1 MSAFNRSFANWDIC
15 LPKSAVKARERGRI
29 VERGWTIWYVCGS
42 DDGGEYLDYYASHR
56 MTNDRHVR
64 LHADG
69 RSESL
74 ETVQDSYVL
83 PKDPAKAEQAKA
95 KFRARNRAVRRML
108 DEKGFTLDE
117 GVHPSAAVRHYQLTL
132 DDQSTND
139 EDHPGA
145 NGSEVQNGT

>member
-1 MSAFNRSFANWDIC
+1 MR
-15 LPKSAVKARERGRI
+15 LGKGGRI
-29 VERGWTIWYVCGS
+29 VERGWTIWYVWGS
-42 DDGGEYLDYYASHR
+42 DEGGDYLDYYASHR

-69 RSESL
+69 RRESL

-83 PKDPAKAEQAKA
+83 PKDPAKAEQASEE
-95 KFRARNRAVRRML
+95 FRARNRSVRRML

-117 GVHPSAAVRHYQLTL
+117 GVHPSVAVRHYQLTL

-139 EDHPGA
+139 EEPDQS
-145 NGSEVQNGT
+145 NGSEVKNDT